1 MMKHV
6 DDCGNSFSTRFLG
19 SSAKWLVSC
28 ERLSIISVHCAGNET
43 RVLKTGLKTGVLLT
57 PTEMNKMSTDLSTS
71 VSNTLVLRNSD
82 QSINT
87 DGHTSCSCVNIVQ
100 RDKCADGQTR
110 FGEACIVALLLECAS
125 EKETVSAHKD
135 KQLYTI

>member
-1 MMKHV
+1 
-6 DDCGNSFSTRFLG
+6 
-19 SSAKWLVSC
+19 
-28 ERLSIISVHCAGNET
+28 
-43 RVLKTGLKTGVLLT
+43 
-57 PTEMNKMSTDLSTS
+57 MSTDLPTS

-110 FGEACIVALLLECAS
+110 FGEACIVAKTKQK
-125 EKETVSAHKD
+125 EKEKE
-135 KQLYTI
+135 Q

>member
-1 MMKHV
+1 
-6 DDCGNSFSTRFLG
+6 
-19 SSAKWLVSC
+19 
-28 ERLSIISVHCAGNET
+28 
-43 RVLKTGLKTGVLLT
+43 
-57 PTEMNKMSTDLSTS
+57 MSTDLPTS

-82 QSINT
+82 QSTNT
-87 DGHTSCSCVNIVQ
+87 DGHTSCSCVNIAQ

-125 EKETVSAHKD
+125 EGETVSAHKD

>member
-1 MMKHV
+1 
-6 DDCGNSFSTRFLG
+6 
-19 SSAKWLVSC
+19 
-28 ERLSIISVHCAGNET
+28 
-43 RVLKTGLKTGVLLT
+43 
-57 PTEMNKMSTDLSTS
+57 MSTDLPTS

-110 FGEACIVALLLECAS
+110 FGEACIVTILLFHLFFLLKKNFHFTRFS
-125 EKETVSAHKD
+125 FSVNFPNHTKTRD
-135 KQLYTI
+135 N